1 MIFSISM
8 PVSLR
13 VVALGGRAAGATRA
27 GSPWL
32 IIITGLLALWPGAGA
47 FGQGAHPDQPDRRE
61 RARAAPPPAGRDRLP
76 ADGTCRPVRRVVIE
90 GLGALALSGAWGESA
105 LAGPAG
111 DDAPLDRCLGVE
123 GIGLLAARLQDA
135 LIARGWVT
143 TRVLVPPQAL
153 ADGTLRL
160 EVLPGR
166 LRQLHGPAPR
176 AGVAPPLV
184 PGQALNVRDIE
195 QALEALQRVPTAEA
209 GIRVEPAP
217 GPDGEPGWSDLRI
230 DWRQPRTW
238 RATLTLD
245 DSGTRST
252 GRLQASATL
261 SLDNPLGLNDLF
273 YLGYSAAVGDAE
285 PGARGS
291 RSWSGHYSWPV
302 GRWVASTSAVRS
314 RFHQSVAGASQVYI
328 YSGHSDTADLRLA
341 RVIHRD
347 ATSRTSAQVRGFSRG
362 SANFIEDTEV
372 EAQRRRVGGWELG
385 LSHRQG
391 LGAATIDG
399 SLAWRRGT
407 GAFGSR
413 PAPEE
418 MFGEGSSRFA
428 LLASDA
434 AWAMPWRA
442 GTHRGQLQLQAR
454 AQWNRTPL
462 TPQDRFAIGGRY
474 TVRGFDGEQ
483 VLLAE
488 RGVLVR
494 SEVSLQSPVD
504 PVQAF
509 LAVDHGQVGGSSAAQ
524 LAGRRLTGM
533 ALGVRGS
540 AWRTQWELFVG
551 GPLHMP
557 AAFRAARAIGGFQL
571 VWSY

>member
-1 MIFSISM
+1 MGPLPPPRIAAA
-8 PVSLR
+8 PYGQRLSLM
-13 VVALGGRAAGATRA
+13 LPSCDRAACLAIPPLIFTALLTGTAQAEVQEDAARRKRLPSESPCRLIRQVDVQGLSPLRLDGSWVTPVLA
-27 GSPWL
+27 GS
-32 IIITGLLALWPGAGA
+32 T
-47 FGQGAHPDQPDRRE
+47 
-61 RARAAPPPAGRDRLP
+61 
-76 ADGTCRPVRRVVIE
+76 
-90 GLGALALSGAWGESA
+90 
-105 LAGPAG
+105 G
-111 DDAPLDRCLGVE
+111 DDAPEGRCLGAE
-123 GIGLLAARLQDA
+123 GIGRLAARLQDA

-143 TRVLVPPQAL
+143 TRVLVPPQGL
-153 ADGTLRL
+153 ADGVLRL

-166 LRQLHGPAPR
+166 LRQLQGDAPR
-176 AGVAPPLV
+176 WGVIPPLV
-184 PGQALNVRDIE
+184 PGQPLNVRDIE
-195 QALEALQRVPTAEA
+195 QALEALQRVPTA
-209 GIRVEPAP
+209 RVDLQVEPAP
-217 GPDGEPGWSDLRI
+217 GPGGEPGWSDLRI
-230 DWRQPRTW
+230 DWRQDRRWRT
-238 RATLTLD
+238 TLTLD

-273 YLGYSAAVGDAE
+273 SLGYTAAVGDAE

-291 RSWSGHYSWPV
+291 RSWSGHYSWPL
-302 GRWVASTSAVRS
+302 GRWVASASAVRS
-314 RFHQSVAGASQVYI
+314 RFHQSVAGANQVYV

-341 RVIHRD
+341 RVVHRD
-347 ATSRTSAQVRGFSRG
+347 TISRTGVQGRGFSRG

-385 LSHRQG
+385 LTHRRA
-391 LGAATIDG
+391 LGSATLDG

-418 MFGEGSSRFA
+418 AFGEGSSRFTI
-428 LLASDA
+428 LTSDA
-434 AWAMPWRA
+434 TWTMPWRA
-442 GTHRGQLQLQAR
+442 GAHRGQLQLQAR

-462 TPQDRFAIGGRY
+462 TPQDRFAIGGRH
-474 TVRGFDGEQ
+474 TVRGFDGGQ

-488 RGVLVR
+488 RGALVR

-509 LAVDHGQVGGSSAAQ
+509 VALDHGQVGGASAAQ

-533 ALGVRGS
+533 AVGVRGS

-551 GPLHMP
+551 GPLQKP
-557 AAFRAARAIGGFQL
+557 TAFHAARAIGGFQL
-571 VWSY
+571 LWSY